1 MSIIIST
8 IMLGI
13 EHKYYDLPIYIYNFP
28 SVEQINNDSTEYYY
42 IIRFINYI
50 IIIIIITTI

>member
-42 IIRFINYI
+42 IIRFI
-50 IIIIIITTI
+50 T